1 MGLNPTR
8 GVLFL
13 QKIFVLILKVH
24 KVGLSV
30 AYQVSLWPNWIRR
43 LTTNQKIGGSSPSR
57 DMFYFYTEKM
67 FGIRNITARRRILL
81 AWMPEG
87 SKGADL
93 RSAGH
98 LSAWVRT
105 PLQA

>member
-1 MGLNPTR
+1 
-8 GVLFL
+8 
-13 QKIFVLILKVH
+13 
-24 KVGLSV
+24 
-30 AYQVSLWPNWIRR
+30 
-43 LTTNQKIGGSSPSR
+43 
-57 DMFYFYTEKM
+57 M

-93 RSAGH
+93 RSAGR

-105 PLQA
+105 PLQASCFAFFLIRWCVVAAAVILRASMA